1 MVMKNSKKN
10 CKREEGANQIYLP
23 KCCQQPRSR
32 GSKPHTDFFP
42 FVCSTSS
49 PSPSSSP
56 PNDIAADRLLL
67 VPYHRRRRH
76 RHRPSRGS
84 VLEFSSFKDALP
96 SITTTNMDQ
105 GCQTLITQYRKDI
118 PERLFLN
125 SVGVIAN
132 KDESV
137 AQNTLSNTCD
147 NRNTVIH
154 KIENAETSDKSSSRA
169 TGSNDVLITPGSIVW
184 AKTANRIWWPAE
196 VMGERSSVT
205 CMNSQ
210 DVNGY
215 ILVQY
220 CGSHEC
226 AWVNPAEDLSEFED
240 CFEEK
245 SCNPME
251 SFQDALKQALHRKE
265 NTSSC
270 RVLDESPDV
279 QLDQS
284 SEKWNASS
292 SSRTEGE
299 YLERGRGKRKRKP
312 KVHFDVTFPM
322 KSVKK
327 LRRFRIM
334 RYLGLTA
341 PVGSPFSL
349 TSHVRTIM

>member
-1 MVMKNSKKN
+1 MVMKKSKKN
-10 CKREEGANQIYLP
+10 CKLEGAHQIHLP

-32 GSKPHTDFFP
+32 GSKPRTDFSP

-56 PNDIAADRLLL
+56 PNDVTADRLLL
-67 VPYHRRRRH
+67 IPYQRRRRH
-76 RHRPSRGS
+76 RQRRGGS
-84 VLEFSSFKDALP
+84 VLEFSGCKDALR
-96 SITTTNMDQ
+96 SFTTTNMDQ
-105 GCQTLITQYRKDI
+105 GCQAPITQYRKDI

-125 SVGVIAN
+125 SVGVTVN

-147 NRNTVIH
+147 NRYTGRQ
-154 KIENAETSDKSSSRA
+154 KSENAETSDKSTSQTTR
-169 TGSNDVLITPGSIVW
+169 SNDVSITPGSIVW
-184 AKTANRIWWPAE
+184 AKTTNRMWWPAE
-196 VMGERSSVT
+196 IMGERSALT
-205 CMNSQ
+205 CTNNQ

-220 CGSHEC
+220 CGNHER
-226 AWVNPAEDLSEFED
+226 AWVNPTEDLSQFED

-251 SFQDALKQALHRKE
+251 SFQDALKQALQRKY

-270 RVLDESPDV
+270 RALDESPDV

-299 YLERGRGKRKRKP
+299 YIERGRGKRKRKP

-341 PVGSPFSL
+341 PIGSPFSL